1 LQGAFETIPKGGNAV
16 RKAEKVIISCAVTG
30 SIHTPSMSPHLP
42 VTPQQIADS
51 AIGAA
56 KAGAAILHLH
66 ARNPETGRPS
76 SAPEVYRQFLPIIRD
91 GCDGIINIT
100 TGGGLGMT
108 LDERLAAAKWAEPEI
123 ASMNMGSLNFNI
135 SGAGARIRE
144 FKNDWEQPYLEM
156 TKDFIL
162 SNTFTQIERGMTELG
177 ALGTRFEFECYDVG
191 HLYNLAHFADRGI
204 VKPPYFV
211 QAIFGILGGIGPEHE
226 NLMHMKS
233 TADRL
238 FGTDYYLSVLAA
250 GRHQL
255 PFVTMGAIMGGNV
268 RVGLEDNLYL
278 GKGQLAASNADQVAK
293 IRRILEELSLEVATP
308 DDARRMLGTK
318 GASHVAF

>member
-1 LQGAFETIPKGGNAV
+1 MK
-16 RKAEKVIISCAVTG
+16 RAEKVIISCAVTG

-42 VTPQQIADS
+42 VTPEQIADD
-51 AIGAA
+51 AIAA
-56 KAGAAILHLH
+56 AEAGAAILHLH
-66 ARNPETGRPS
+66 ARDPQTGKPS
-76 SAPEVYRQFLPIIRD
+76 QSPNLFKRFLPVIKQ

-123 ASMNMGSLNFNI
+123 ASMNMGSFNFNI
-135 SGAGARIRE
+135 SEAAARVSS
-144 FKNDWEQPYLEM
+144 FKNDWEKPYLDM

-191 HLYNLAHFADRGI
+191 HLYNLAYFADRKLI
-204 VKPPYFV
+204 EPPFFV
-211 QAIFGILGGIGPEHE
+211 QAIFCILGGIGAEPE
-226 NLMHMKS
+226 NLMSMKA

-238 FGTDYYLSVLAA
+238 FGQDYYLSILAA
-250 GRHQL
+250 GRHQF
-255 PFVTMGAIMGGNV
+255 PFVTLGAILGGNV

-278 GKGQLAASNADQVAK
+278 GKGQLAPSNAEQVKK
-293 IRRILEELSLEVATP
+293 IRRILEELSLQIATANE
-308 DDARRMLGTK
+308 ARAMLKTK
-318 GASHVAF
+318 GGDTTAF

>member
-1 LQGAFETIPKGGNAV
+1 MKRAD
-16 RKAEKVIISCAVTG
+16 KVIISCAITG
-30 SIHTPSMSPHLP
+30 SIHTPSMSQYLP
-42 VTPQQIADS
+42 VTPQQIAES

-66 ARNPETGRPS
+66 ARDPETGRPTQS
-76 SAPEVYRQFLPIIRD
+76 PDVYKQFLPAIKA
-91 GCDGIINIT
+91 GCDGIVNIT

-108 LDERLAAAKWAEPEI
+108 MDERLAAAKWAEPEI

-135 SGAGARIRE
+135 SAAGGRITE
-144 FKNDWEQPYLEM
+144 FKNDWEKPYLEM
-156 TKDFIL
+156 TRDFIL
-162 SNTFTQIERGMTELG
+162 SNTFTQIERGMTELT

-204 VKPPYFV
+204 IKPPFFV
-211 QAIFGILGGIGPEHE
+211 QSIFGILGGIGAEPE
-226 NLMHMKS
+226 NLMHMKA

-238 FGTDYYLSVLAA
+238 FGNDYYLSILAA
-250 GRHQL
+250 GRHQF
-255 PFVTMGAIMGGNV
+255 PFVTMGAILGGNV

-278 GKGQLAASNADQVAK
+278 GRGQLAPSNADQVTK
-293 IRRILEELSLEVATP
+293 IRRILAELSLDVATP

-318 GASHVAF
+318 GAAATGF